1 MMAYSGHSSDIA
13 AVSLIFKSL
22 TSAMSFY
29 WQLTVAKKYD

>member
-22 TSAMSFY
+22 TSAMSF
-29 WQLTVAKKYD
+29 LLAIDSS